1 MGNPLWC
8 RVSDMRESNAKNG
21 QGDDCAHDE
30 AGPAKGARASFVMT
44 VWVEPHEGTEEDL
57 EWRWR
62 VRHVQTG
69 QESYFRR
76 YADVLRFIGQQSDLS
91 PPQ

>member
-1 MGNPLWC
+1 
-8 RVSDMRESNAKNG
+8 MRESNANNE
-21 QGDDCAHDE
+21 QNEQEDDFTRNK
-30 AGPAKGARASFVMT
+30 AGSARGARASFVMT
-44 VWVEPHEGTEEDL
+44 LWVEPQEGAEENL

-76 YADVLRFIGQQSDLS
+76 YADVLRFIGQQSDLP